1 MRRLNWKELTW
12 ILHCIGFKTLT
23 IVHSLSADQKTEIAI
38 GESKA
43 EQRKESRT
51 KQKRE
56 DQGEKQ

>member
-1 MRRLNWKELTW
+1 MRRLNWKELAW

-43 EQRKESRT
+43 EQRKEIRT